1 MDEIIAF
8 IDKKEKVEKKEK
20 IDEEKVKEKKEEE
33 L

>member
-1 MDEIIAF
+1 MDEIVAF